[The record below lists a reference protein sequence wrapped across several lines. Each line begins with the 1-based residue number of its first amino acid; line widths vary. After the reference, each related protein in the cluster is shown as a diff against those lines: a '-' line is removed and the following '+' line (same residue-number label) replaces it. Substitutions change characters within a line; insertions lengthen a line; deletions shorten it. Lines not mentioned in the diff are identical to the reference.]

1 MRGGEVSAIKT
12 RAALA
17 AICLGACLVLLAC
30 PSGPSSSA
38 KDKASG
44 EEQVRTLERKV
55 EFLTSLMS
63 RRGLAADVL
72 REVSSALPDRVWLT
86 EVAFDSGRVRIKGNA
101 RSNSLVAE
109 YISRL
114 GERAGLAQ
122 VNLISSVQRGARNT
136 GYEEF
141 SVEAATNETRRA
153 GSSGQAAA
161 SGSETVA
168 ALTARLKELE
178 KVLPLRKDTADALR
192 QFQQAANDSGMRIAK
207 FAPGSEIP
215 GEFYGEWPISIEAAG
230 SRQGLGRLF
239 DRIND
244 LPQLWLMGKFS
255 FKAVTNQDAA
265 SPIRAM
271 ITAQTYLLREAESA
285 GFRH

>member
-1 MRGGEVSAIKT
+1 
-12 RAALA
+12 
-17 AICLGACLVLLAC
+17 
-30 PSGPSSSA
+30 
-38 KDKASG
+38 
-44 EEQVRTLERKV
+44 
-55 EFLTSLMS
+55 MS